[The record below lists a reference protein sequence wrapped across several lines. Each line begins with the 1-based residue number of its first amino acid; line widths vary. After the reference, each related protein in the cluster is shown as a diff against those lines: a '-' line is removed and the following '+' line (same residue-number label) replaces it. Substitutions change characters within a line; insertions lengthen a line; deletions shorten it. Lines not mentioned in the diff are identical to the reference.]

1 MRFATKPELALAL
14 IERVLGDGVEAAPV
28 LGDAVYGDNARFRQG
43 LRRLGLEFFLQ
54 VDPGKHKGW
63 TEPVPTELKRTR
75 RHTRPGAPAS
85 RTLMELGATLRPG
98 AWKSCRW
105 KAANG
110 QTRKTRIA
118 WMEVYLGHNLRHSG
132 GELEKAW
139 LVIDWPEGQDEAY
152 HYYLAHLHRTPRRAR
167 CLTLSRSRWQVEQYY
182 RRSKDNLGLDHFEG
196 RSWRGFH
203 HHLVLSSVAYLFVLT
218 LYLRHK
224 KNFWVDVG
232 TDAAR
237 DPAVLSEIR
246 RLLSLLSNSVR

>member
-1 MRFATKPELALAL
+1 METLRRPSLGNCICGELDARSGALPGGGDTGRGEVATKPELALAL

-28 LGDAVYGDNARFRQG
+28 WAMLFMEIMHASSRVAPTGSGVFPAGRS
-43 LRRLGLEFFLQ
+43 
-54 VDPGKHKGW
+54 GKHKGW

-85 RTLMELGATLRPG
+85 RTLMELGATLRARRLEILPLE
-98 AWKSCRW
+98 
-105 KAANG
+105 AANG

-182 RRSKDNLGLDHFEG
+182 RRSKETRSGSLRRPVLARLPSPSVPQFGGLPIRPDA
-196 RSWRGFH
+196 
-203 HHLVLSSVAYLFVLT
+203 LSA
-218 LYLRHK
+218 
-224 KNFWVDVG
+224 
-232 TDAAR
+232 
-237 DPAVLSEIR
+237 P
-246 RLLSLLSNSVR
+246 